1 MERAA
6 NDGIRTK
13 MLIVEDDCSIKPSPQ
28 EKYGSSGL
36 VLIYKIAGAMA
47 EEEKPLEEIHKFCEK
62 VHKQMSSVLLCLRS
76 CTSPAVKTC
85 LCEQAK
91 AENEYEIGTGLHGER
106 GVKRARL
113 TTLKD
118 TCKDLIDELTN
129 ASSPKP
135 FIPRPDQPVVVVVN
149 NLGTISKL
157 EESLFIREFVSQLL
171 EKEVVLNRLCC
182 GTFYSSLDMA
192 AVSVTVLQDS
202 NDEIERLLDV
212 PCQAAGEKS
221 YDFSKNS

>member
-1 MERAA
+1 M
-6 NDGIRTK
+6 
-13 MLIVEDDCSIKPSPQ
+13 
-28 EKYGSSGL
+28 
-36 VLIYKIAGAMA
+36 YKIAGALA
-47 EEEKPLEEIHKFCEK
+47 EEEKSLDEIYKFCEK

-76 CTSPAVKTC
+76 CTSPTAKTC
-85 LCEQAK
+85 ICEQTK
-91 AENEYEIGTGLHGER
+91 AENDYEIGTGLHGER

-118 TCKDLIDELTN
+118 ICKDLIDELTN
-129 ASSPKP
+129 TNSPQH
-135 FIPRPDQPVVVVVN
+135 FVPRPDQPVVVVVN
-149 NLGTISKL
+149 NLGTLSKL

-192 AVSVTVLQDS
+192 AISVTILQDS

-212 PCQAAGEKS
+212 PCQAAGETS
-221 YDFSKNS
+221 HDFSENRFIHDSY